1 MSAGLGPETLR
12 DVKLRVLLTWLL
24 PFAAFAADDPSPKFD
39 LVPEQ
44 VQALLLRT
52 AARIQEKFQRV
63 HPEAD
68 GLVATVEGILAMPVP
83 EKKDHEDDPAARLA
97 ADMDLM
103 TASFGFGVNLGGVD
117 GYIFD
122 SSEIGHRQTYH
133 DLELQAA
140 DGAAE
145 VRRWLEMKFRAEKLE
160 WKDKTAMCAQRAI
173 SKARAL
179 VSREPKNAEAHT
191 LLAFALAWDDDSASE
206 KLDSLQTALKLD
218 PKNALARQMMLER
231 RVDKAA
237 EAAAHRR
244 EYRLD
249 EKAPQTAERA
259 FYDRTLDEDELN
271 AFTRVTE
278 ALRAEA
284 ARTLANAYEQRDL
297 AAYLRTLNTGM
308 SVENNLAVATRSR
321 QRDPSQSFEDF
332 SMQNMALYLPRL
344 FSLLDDEKRA
354 RGAIELA
361 SGNGEALGTL
371 VILGLLGRMN
381 HLMHSASGA
390 SAVTDDMLFIP
401 GLQEQIVRLA
411 REGEGKNAARA
422 CEAVCLVEMMRTM
435 VGMQPRH
442 QDLVL
447 RMIELDPFRHRTLQ
461 NLLAACMAAENT
473 RTAAAAITRMQLAVL
488 PCLLTRRQSAAAAA
502 SLHDWES
509 AHSLLDSCEKENP
522 GDLMVLSQRIVT
534 TLRQSQS
541 RAAIKKAALL
551 YGDITPDTILEKT
564 AALEKGDRQQFLENF
579 VLHLVLNRENQV
591 AASLLTRL
599 VEEKILDA
607 NSEKKLRA
615 WLKK

>member
-1 MSAGLGPETLR
+1 MSAKLGPETLR
-12 DVKLRVLLTWLL
+12 DVKLRVLSAFLL
-24 PFAAFAADDPSPKFD
+24 PFAAFAADDPSPKLD
-39 LVPEQ
+39 LEPEQ

-68 GLVATVEGILAMPVP
+68 DLVAIVEGILTTPVP

-97 ADMDLM
+97 NDMDLM
-103 TASFGFGVNLGGVD
+103 TASFGFGVNLVGVY

-133 DLELQAA
+133 DLELQTAT
-140 DGAAE
+140 DAAE

-160 WKDKTAMCAQRAI
+160 WKDKAAMCGQRAI

-191 LLAFALAWDDDSASE
+191 LLAFALDWGDDSVSE
-206 KLDSLQTALKLD
+206 KLASLQTALKLD
-218 PKNALARQMMLER
+218 PKHALARQMMLER

-237 EAAAHRR
+237 EAAALRR

-259 FYDRTLDEDELN
+259 FYDRPLDEDEFN

-278 ALRAEA
+278 TLRVDA

-308 SVENNLAVATRSR
+308 SVENNLTVATRSR
-321 QRDPSQSFEDF
+321 QRDPTQSFEAF
-332 SMQNMALYLPRL
+332 SVQNLALYLPRF

-371 VILGLLGRMN
+371 VILGVIGRMN
-381 HLMHSASGA
+381 HLMRSAAGA
-390 SAVTDDMLFIP
+390 SSVTDDMLFIP
-401 GLQEQIVRLA
+401 GLQEKIVRLA

-422 CEAVCLVEMMRTM
+422 CEAVCLVEMMRAM

-473 RTAAAAITRMQLAVL
+473 KTAATAITRMQLAVL

-502 SLHDWES
+502 SLHNWDT
-509 AHSLLDSCEKENP
+509 AHQLLDSCEKEDP
-522 GDLMVLSQRIVT
+522 GDLMVLSQRVVT

-551 YGDITPDTILEKT
+551 YGDITPDTILERT

-607 NSEKKLRA
+607 RSEKKLRE